1 MRNMML
7 AIGAIAFALGSMN
20 SVAEADQHKRKKG
33 YTTLG
38 CKIGKEKWDASVGRC
53 VASPPTKEKS
63 TEEKPAE
70 KKMKKKK

>member
-53 VASPPTKEKS
+53 VAKPPTKAKAPK
-63 TEEKPAE
+63 EKPAE
-70 KKMKKKK
+70 KKK